1 MQKELELVKFTL
13 TPSMTMELI
22 KFNKLKKELLEIKEL
37 YNLDKNEDLLK
48 KIEQIQNEL
57 DESRDRFI
65 KDFRL
70 NNKSQIEEYLK
81 IKDQFWSFFYL
92 KKEIEKFCGI
102 IHVEEN

>member
-22 KFNKLKKELLEIKEL
+22 RFNKLKKELLETKEL
-37 YNLDKNEDLLK
+37 YNLDKNEELLLK
-48 KIEQIQNEL
+48 IGQLQNDL

-81 IKDQFWSFFYL
+81 IKDQF
-92 KKEIEKFCGI
+92 
-102 IHVEEN
+102 